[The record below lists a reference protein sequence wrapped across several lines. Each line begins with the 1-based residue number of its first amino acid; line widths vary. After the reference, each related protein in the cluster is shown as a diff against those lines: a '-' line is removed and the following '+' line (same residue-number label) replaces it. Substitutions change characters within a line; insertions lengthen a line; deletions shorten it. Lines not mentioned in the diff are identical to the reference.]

1 MSYLPIYKTLK
12 QSPAVV
18 AILGAEPRVYEDI
31 APVGATVPMSYGKTL
46 VVNP

>member
-31 APVGATVPMSYGKTL
+31 APVGNGSLCRMARPWW
-46 VVNP
+46 